1 MTSLDRWKKHRIALL
16 SRVLV
21 LYLFL
26 GVWSLT
32 LVGRLVY
39 LQLFKSEE
47 YRLKAEQ
54 QQIAYIELSP
64 KRGDILD
71 RHLDALAIS
80 VTIDSV
86 FVHPREVLEPLQT
99 ARVLAPFL
107 EKHEQELYQVFISD
121 RPFVYL
127 ARKIPPRQAQQIRRL
142 NLPGVYFQEETGRIY
157 PGRELAAHVLGFTG
171 LDNEGL
177 AGLEYLYNDSIKGKN
192 TRVHLSVDAK
202 RHSYAS
208 DARWEQS
215 SGNTLV
221 LNIDRPIQY
230 FTQQVLEEAVRS
242 SQAVSGSVIIMDP
255 RTGEILAMVSYPY
268 FNPNLYADF
277 GPEVRRNS
285 AILDIYEPGSTFKL
299 VVFSA
304 VLNEGLADPSEFID
318 CQMETFSIAGKQYR
332 EASRGFGLLSFNEV
346 LAKSSN
352 IGTIKLGLRLGE
364 EKLYQY
370 IRQFGFGEKTGID
383 LPGEQV
389 GLLRPPSQWSKIS
402 IGALSIGQEV
412 GVTPLQ
418 VLRTISTIANGGYLV
433 TPRVVR
439 RVLTPT
445 GEVFYEPQPAKKR
458 IIRLETTLQMEKALS
473 LAVTEGTGFDAQLE
487 GYSSAGKTGT
497 AQKFIDG
504 KYSDTQ
510 YIASYVGFAP
520 LHDPVVAAI
529 VVINEPQGEYY
540 GGHLAAPAFKQIV
553 EHSLIHLRVPQ
564 DQPLGMEEVSPQTQT
579 EPRELVASQGVSVKE
594 ERLPLEQLAETVLT
608 LIQEEPA
615 NQNPRNKIS
624 VDTKSFSMPDFSG
637 LSLREVVQRST
648 ILGLRL
654 RVSGSGVAIGQNPP
668 ERSQISKGRVCEVF
682 FSSSGKDA
690 SSRVAL
696 YSDGSVVAR
705 AR

>member
-1 MTSLDRWKKHRIALL
+1 MKSLNRWKKHRIAVL
-16 SRVLV
+16 SRLLG
-21 LYLFL
+21 LYLLL

-32 LVGRLVY
+32 LVGRLIY
-39 LQLFKSEE
+39 LQIYKSED

-54 QQIAYIELSP
+54 QQIGYLELSS

-71 RHLDALAIS
+71 RHLDELAIS
-80 VTIDSV
+80 VKIDSV
-86 FVHPREVLEPLQT
+86 FVHPREVIEPLRT
-99 ARVLAPFL
+99 ARALAPLL
-107 EKHEQELYQVFISD
+107 EKQEQELYQVFISD
-121 RPFVYL
+121 RLFVYL
-127 ARKIPPRQAQQIRRL
+127 ARKIPPRQAQQIRSL

-157 PGRELAAHVLGFTG
+157 PGRDLAAHVLGFTG

-177 AGLEYLYNDSIKGKN
+177 AGLEYLYNDSIKGRN
-192 TRVHLSVDAK
+192 TRVHLTVDAK

-208 DARWEQS
+208 DARWGQS
-215 SGNTLV
+215 DGNTLV

-230 FTQQVLEEAVRS
+230 VAQQVLEDVVRS
-242 SQAVSGSVIIMDP
+242 SQALSGSVIVMDP
-255 RTGEILAMVSYPY
+255 HTGEIFAMSSYPS
-268 FNPNLYADF
+268 FNPNLYSDVD
-277 GPEVRRNS
+277 GEVRRNR

-318 CQMETFSIAGKQYR
+318 CQMETFSIAGKKYR
-332 EASRGFGLLSFNEV
+332 EASQGFGLLSFNEV

-370 IRQFGFGEKTGID
+370 IRQFGFGEKTGVD

-389 GLLRPPSQWSKIS
+389 GLLRPPGQWSKIS

-418 VLRTISTIANGGYLV
+418 MLRSLSIIANGGYLV

-445 GEVFYEPQPAKKR
+445 GDIFYEPQPGRKR
-458 IIRLETTLQMEKALS
+458 IVMLETTLQMKKALS
-473 LAVTEGTGFDAQLE
+473 LAVTEGTGVDAQLN
-487 GYSSAGKTGT
+487 GYSSGGKTGT

-504 KYSDTQ
+504 EYSKTK

-520 LHDPVVAAI
+520 LDDPVVAAI

-540 GGHLAAPAFKQIV
+540 GGHVAAPAFKQIV
-553 EHSLIHLRVPQ
+553 EQSLIHLRVPR
-564 DQPLGMEEVSPQTQT
+564 DQSLGMEEVPQQT
-579 EPRELVASQGVSVKE
+579 ASRELVVAQGVAVKE
-594 ERLPLEQLAETVLT
+594 DQLPLEQLAETVLT

-615 NQNPRNKIS
+615 NQKPRNTIT
-624 VDTKSFSMPDFSG
+624 VETKSFLMPDFSG
-637 LSLREVVQRST
+637 LSLREVVQRCTS
-648 ILGLRL
+648 LGLRL
-654 RVSGSGVAIGQNPP
+654 KVSGSGVAIGQNPP
-668 ERSQISKGRVCEVF
+668 ARSRVSKGRVCEVF
-682 FSSSGKDA
+682 FSSNGKDA

-696 YSDGSVVAR
+696 FSDGSVGTR
-705 AR
+705 AP

>member
-1 MTSLDRWKKHRIALL
+1 MKSLDKWKKHRIALL
-16 SRVLV
+16 SRLLG

-39 LQLFKSEE
+39 LQIFKSEE

-54 QQIAYIELSP
+54 QQIGYIELSP

-71 RHLDALAIS
+71 RHLDELAIS
-80 VTIDSV
+80 VKIDSV
-86 FVHPREVLEPLQT
+86 FVHPEEVLEPLLT
-99 ARVLAPFL
+99 ARALAPLL
-107 EKHEQELYQVFISD
+107 EKHEQELYQVLISD

-215 SGNTLV
+215 GGNTLV

-230 FTQQVLEEAVRS
+230 AAQQGLEDTGRS
-242 SQAVSGSVIIMDP
+242 SQAVSGSVIVMDP
-255 RTGEILAMVSYPY
+255 HTGEIFAMGSYPS

-277 GPEVRRNS
+277 GAEVRRNR

-304 VLNEGLADPSEFID
+304 VLNEDLADPSEFID
-318 CQMETFSIAGKQYR
+318 CQVETFSIAGRQYR
-332 EASRGFGLLSFNEV
+332 EASQGFGLLSFNEV

-389 GLLRPPSQWSKIS
+389 GLLRPPPQWSKIS

-412 GVTPLQ
+412 GATPLQ
-418 VLRTISTIANGGYLV
+418 VLRTIATIANGGHLV

-445 GEVFYEPQPAKKR
+445 GDVLYESQPARKR
-458 IIRLETTLQMEKALS
+458 IVRLETTLQMKKALS
-473 LAVTEGTGFDAQLE
+473 LAVTEGTAVDGQLN

-497 AQKFIDG
+497 AQKFVDG
-504 KYSDTQ
+504 EYSNTQ

-520 LHDPVVAAI
+520 LDDPVVAAI
-529 VVINEPQGEYY
+529 VVIDEPQGQYH

-553 EHSLIHLRVPQ
+553 EHSLIHLRVPR
-564 DQPLGMEEVSPQTQT
+564 DQPLGTDEVT
-579 EPRELVASQGVSVKE
+579 PRAPLELVGSPGVSVE
-594 ERLPLEQLAETVLT
+594 EDQLPLEQLAETVLT
-608 LIQEEPA
+608 LIQEEPEKQKSGNA
-615 NQNPRNKIS
+615 IT
-624 VDTKSFSMPDFSG
+624 VDTEPFSMPDFSG
-637 LSLREVVQRST
+637 LSLREVVQRSAG
-648 ILGLRL
+648 LGLRL
-654 RVSGSGVAIGQNPP
+654 KVSGSGVVVAQNPP
-668 ERSQISKGRVCEVF
+668 ARSQVAKGRVCEVF
-682 FSSSGKDA
+682 FSSNSKDA
-690 SSRVAL
+690 PSGVAL
-696 YSDGSVVAR
+696 YSDGSVA
-705 AR
+705 AGAP

>member
-1 MTSLDRWKKHRIALL
+1 MKSLNRWKKHRIAVL
-16 SRVLV
+16 SRLLG
-21 LYLFL
+21 LYLLL

-39 LQLFKSEE
+39 LQIFKSEE

-54 QQIAYIELSP
+54 QYFGYIELSP

-71 RHLDALAIS
+71 RHLDELAIS
-80 VTIDSV
+80 VKIDSV
-86 FVHPREVLEPLQT
+86 YVHPREVLEPLST
-99 ARVLAPFL
+99 ARALAPLL
-107 EKHEQELYQVFISD
+107 ERQEQELYQVLISH

-142 NLPGVYFQEETGRIY
+142 KLPGVYFQEETGRIY

-171 LDNEGL
+171 VDNEGL

-192 TRVHLSVDAK
+192 TRVHLSVDAN
-202 RHSYAS
+202 RRSYAS
-208 DARWEQS
+208 DARWGQS
-215 SGNTLV
+215 GGNTLV

-230 FTQQVLEEAVRS
+230 VAQQILEEAVRS
-242 SQAVSGSVIIMDP
+242 SQAVSGSVIVMDP
-255 RTGEILAMVSYPY
+255 HTGEIFAMTSYPS

-277 GPEVRRNS
+277 GAEIRRNS
-285 AILDIYEPGSTFKL
+285 AILDTYEPGSTFKL

-318 CQMETFSIAGKQYR
+318 CQMETFNIAGRQYR
-332 EASRGFGLLSFNEV
+332 EASRGFGILSFNEV

-370 IRQFGFGEKTGID
+370 IRLFGFGEKTGID

-389 GLLRPPSQWSKIS
+389 GLLRPPDQWSKIS

-418 VLRTISTIANGGYLV
+418 MLRTIATIANGGYLV

-439 RVLTPT
+439 RVLTPK
-445 GEVFYEPQPAKKR
+445 GDVFHEPMASRKR
-458 IIRLETTLQMEKALS
+458 IVRLETTVQMKKALS
-473 LAVTEGTGFDAQLE
+473 LAVTEGTGVDAQLN

-504 KYSDTQ
+504 EYSRTQ
-510 YIASYVGFAP
+510 YVASYVGFAP
-520 LHDPVVAAI
+520 LDNPVLAAI
-529 VVINEPQGEYY
+529 VVINEPLGEYY
-540 GGHLAAPAFKQIV
+540 GGHVAAPAFKAIV
-553 EHSLIHLRVPQ
+553 EQSLIHLRVPR
-564 DQPLGMEEVSPQTQT
+564 DQPLGMEEGLPQTAS
-579 EPRELVASQGVSVKE
+579 RELVVSQGVSVE
-594 ERLPLEQLAETVLT
+594 EEQLPLEQLAETVLT

-615 NQNPRNKIS
+615 NQKPGNTIT
-624 VDTKSFSMPDFSG
+624 VETKPFPMPDFSG
-637 LSLREVVQRST
+637 LSLREVAQRCTS
-648 ILGLRL
+648 LGLRL
-654 RVSGSGVAIGQNPP
+654 KVSGSGVVIGQNPP
-668 ERSQISKGRVCEVF
+668 ARSKVSKGRVCEVF
-682 FSSSGKDA
+682 FSSSSKDA

-696 YSDGSVVAR
+696 YSDGSVAAR
-705 AR
+705 AP

>member
-1 MTSLDRWKKHRIALL
+1 MKSLDKWKKHRIALL
-16 SRVLV
+16 SRLLG
-21 LYLFL
+21 LYLLL

-32 LVGRLVY
+32 LVGRLVH
-39 LQLFKSEE
+39 LQIFKSEE

-54 QQIAYIELSP
+54 QQIGYIELSP

-71 RHLDALAIS
+71 RHLDELAIS
-80 VTIDSV
+80 VKIDSV
-86 FVHPREVLEPLQT
+86 FVHPEEVLEPLLT
-99 ARVLAPFL
+99 ARALAPLL
-107 EKHEQELYQVFISD
+107 EKHEQELYQVLISD

-171 LDNEGL
+171 LDNE
-177 AGLEYLYNDSIKGKN
+177 

-215 SGNTLV
+215 GGNTLV
-221 LNIDRPIQY
+221 LNIDGPIQY
-230 FTQQVLEEAVRS
+230 AAQQVLEDTVRS
-242 SQAVSGSVIIMDP
+242 SQAVSGSVIVMDP
-255 RTGEILAMVSYPY
+255 HTGEIFAMGSYPS
-268 FNPNLYADF
+268 FNPNLYADS
-277 GPEVRRNS
+277 GAEVRRNR

-318 CQMETFSIAGKQYR
+318 CQMETFNIAGRQYR
-332 EASRGFGLLSFNEV
+332 EASHGFGLLSFNEV

-389 GLLRPPSQWSKIS
+389 GLLRPPAQWSKIS

-412 GVTPLQ
+412 GATPLQ
-418 VLRTISTIANGGYLV
+418 VLRTMATIANGGYLV

-445 GEVFYEPQPAKKR
+445 GDVLDEPQPDRKR
-458 IIRLETTLQMEKALS
+458 ILRLETTLQMKKALS
-473 LAVTEGTGFDAQLE
+473 LAVTDGTGVDGQLN

-504 KYSDTQ
+504 GYSNTQ
-510 YIASYVGFAP
+510 FVASYVGFAP
-520 LHDPVVAAI
+520 LDDPVVAAI
-529 VVINEPQGEYY
+529 VVIDEPQGQYH
-540 GGHLAAPAFKQIV
+540 GGHLAAPVFKQIV
-553 EHSLIHLRVPQ
+553 EHSLIHLRVPR
-564 DQPLGMEEVSPQTQT
+564 DRPLRMDEVPPQRA
-579 EPRELVASQGVSVKE
+579 PLELVASPGVSME
-594 ERLPLEQLAETVLT
+594 EDQFPLEQLAETVLT
-608 LIQEEPA
+608 LIQEEPEKQKPGNA
-615 NQNPRNKIS
+615 ITVETQ
-624 VDTKSFSMPDFSG
+624 TFSMPDFSG
-637 LSLREVVQRST
+637 LSLREVVQRSAG
-648 ILGLRL
+648 LGLRL
-654 RVSGSGVAIGQNPP
+654 KVSGSGVAIAQSPP
-668 ERSQISKGRVCEVF
+668 ARSKVSKGRVCEVF
-682 FSSSGKDA
+682 FSSNSKDA
-690 SSRVAL
+690 PSGVAL
-696 YSDGSVVAR
+696 YSDGSVA
-705 AR
+705 AGAP

>member
-1 MTSLDRWKKHRIALL
+1 MKSVNRWKKHRIAVL
-16 SRVLV
+16 SRLLG
-21 LYLFL
+21 LYLLL

-39 LQLFKSEE
+39 LQIFKSEE

-54 QQIAYIELSP
+54 QHFGYIELSP

-71 RHLDALAIS
+71 RHLDELAIS
-80 VTIDSV
+80 VKIDSV
-86 FVHPREVLEPLQT
+86 YVHPREVLEPLST
-99 ARVLAPFL
+99 ARALAPLL
-107 EKHEQELYQVFISD
+107 EKQEQELYQGLISD

-157 PGRELAAHVLGFTG
+157 PGRDLAAHVLGFTG

-208 DARWEQS
+208 DARWGQS
-215 SGNTLV
+215 GGNTLV

-230 FTQQVLEEAVRS
+230 VAQQVLEEAVRS
-242 SQAVSGSVIIMDP
+242 SQAVSGSVIVMDP
-255 RTGEILAMVSYPY
+255 HTGEIFAMTSYPS
-268 FNPNLYADF
+268 FNPNSYADF
-277 GPEVRRNS
+277 GAEIRRNR

-318 CQMETFSIAGKQYR
+318 CQMETFNLAGRKYR

-370 IRQFGFGEKTGID
+370 IRLFGFGEKTGID

-389 GLLRPPSQWSKIS
+389 GLLRPPDQWSKIS

-418 VLRTISTIANGGYLV
+418 MLRTLATIANGGYLV

-439 RVLTPT
+439 RVLTPK
-445 GEVFYEPQPAKKR
+445 GDVFYEPVASRKR
-458 IIRLETTLQMEKALS
+458 IVRLATTLQMKKALS
-473 LAVTEGTGFDAQLE
+473 LAVTEGTGVGAQLN

-504 KYSDTQ
+504 EYSRTQ
-510 YIASYVGFAP
+510 YVASYVGFAP
-520 LHDPVVAAI
+520 LDNPVVAAI

-540 GGHLAAPAFKQIV
+540 GGHLAAPAFKAIV
-553 EHSLIHLRVPQ
+553 EQSLIHLRVPR
-564 DQPLGMEEVSPQTQT
+564 DQPLGMEEVPPQTAS
-579 EPRELVASQGVSVKE
+579 RELVVSQGVSVKE
-594 ERLPLEQLAETVLT
+594 EQLLLEQLAETVLT

-615 NQNPRNKIS
+615 SQKPRNTIT
-624 VDTKSFSMPDFSG
+624 VDTKPFSIPDFSG
-637 LSLREVVQRST
+637 LSLREVAQRCTS
-648 ILGLRL
+648 LGLRL
-654 RVSGSGVAIGQNPP
+654 KVSGSGVAIGQNPP
-668 ERSQISKGRVCEVF
+668 AWSKVSKGRVCEVF
-682 FSSSGKDA
+682 FSSSSKNA

-696 YSDGSVVAR
+696 YSDGFVAAR
-705 AR
+705 AP

>member
-1 MTSLDRWKKHRIALL
+1 MKSLDKWKKHRIALL
-16 SRVLV
+16 SRLLG

-32 LVGRLVY
+32 LVGRLID
-39 LQLFKSEE
+39 LQIFKSEE

-54 QQIAYIELSP
+54 QQIGYIELSP

-71 RHLDALAIS
+71 RHLDELAIS
-80 VTIDSV
+80 VKVDSV
-86 FVHPREVLEPLQT
+86 FVHPEEVLEPLRT
-99 ARVLAPFL
+99 ARALAPFL
-107 EKHEQELYQVFISD
+107 EKHEQELYQVLISD

-127 ARKIPPRQAQQIRRL
+127 ARKIPPRQAQEIRRL

-208 DARWEQS
+208 DAPWEQS
-215 SGNTLV
+215 GGNTLV

-230 FTQQVLEEAVRS
+230 VAQQVLEDTVRS
-242 SQAVSGSVIIMDP
+242 SKAVSGSVIVMDP
-255 RTGEILAMVSYPY
+255 HTGEILAMGSSPS

-277 GPEVRRNS
+277 GAEVRRNR
-285 AILDIYEPGSTFKL
+285 AVLDIYEPGSTFKV

-304 VLNEGLADPSEFID
+304 VLNEGLADPSELID
-318 CQMETFSIAGKQYR
+318 CRVEKFSIAGKQYR
-332 EASRGFGLLSFNEV
+332 EASHGFELLSFNEV

-352 IGTIKLGLRLGE
+352 VGTIKLGLRLGE

-389 GLLRPPSQWSKIS
+389 GLLRPPAQWSKIS

-412 GVTPLQ
+412 GATPLQ
-418 VLRTISTIANGGYLV
+418 VLRTIATIANGGYLV

-445 GEVFYEPQPAKKR
+445 GDVLYEPQPARKR
-458 IIRLETTLQMEKALS
+458 ILRLETTLQMKKALA
-473 LAVTEGTGFDAQLE
+473 LAVTEGTGVGAQLN

-504 KYSDTQ
+504 EYSNTQ
-510 YIASYVGFAP
+510 YIASYIGFAP
-520 LHDPVVAAI
+520 LEKPVVAAI
-529 VVINEPQGEYY
+529 VVIDEPQGEYY
-540 GGHLAAPAFKQIV
+540 GGHLAAPVFKQIV
-553 EHSLIHLRVPQ
+553 ERALIHLRVPR
-564 DQPLGMEEVSPQTQT
+564 DQPLRMDEVPPQRA
-579 EPRELVASQGVSVKE
+579 PLELVASPGVSVE
-594 ERLPLEQLAETVLT
+594 EDQLPPEQLAETVLT
-608 LIQEEPA
+608 LIQEKPEKQKPG
-615 NQNPRNKIS
+615 NTITVETDP
-624 VDTKSFSMPDFSG
+624 FSMPDFSG
-637 LSLREVVQRST
+637 MSLREVVQRSAG
-648 ILGLRL
+648 LGLRL
-654 RVSGSGVAIGQNPP
+654 KVSGSGIAVVQNPP
-668 ERSQISKGRVCEVF
+668 ARSQVAKGRVCEVF
-682 FSSSGKDA
+682 FSSNSKDA
-690 SSRVAL
+690 PPGVAL
-696 YSDGSVVAR
+696 YSDGSVVAG
-705 AR
+705 AP

>member
-1 MTSLDRWKKHRIALL
+1 MKSLNKWKKHRISVL
-16 SRVLV
+16 SRLLG

-39 LQLFKSEE
+39 LQIFKSEE

-54 QQIAYIELSP
+54 QQIGYIELSP

-71 RHLDALAIS
+71 RHLDELAIS
-80 VTIDSV
+80 VKIDSV
-86 FVHPREVLEPLQT
+86 FVHPREVIEPLRT
-99 ARVLAPFL
+99 AKALAPLL
-107 EKHEQELYQVFISD
+107 EKQEQKLYQVFISD

-157 PGRELAAHVLGFTG
+157 PSRDLAAHVLGFTG

-177 AGLEYLYNDSIKGKN
+177 AGLEYLYNDSIKGRN

-208 DARWEQS
+208 DAHWEQS
-215 SGNTLV
+215 GGNTLV

-230 FTQQVLEEAVRS
+230 VAQQVLEDAVRS
-242 SQAVSGSVIIMDP
+242 SQAVSGSVIVMDP
-255 RTGEILAMVSYPY
+255 HTGEIFAMTSYPS

-277 GPEVRRNS
+277 EAEVRRNR

-318 CQMETFSIAGKQYR
+318 CQMETFSIAGKRYR

-389 GLLRPPSQWSKIS
+389 GLLRSPDQWSKIS

-418 VLRTISTIANGGYLV
+418 MLRTLSTIANGGYLV

-439 RVLTPT
+439 RVLTPR
-445 GEVFYEPQPAKKR
+445 GDVFFEPQASRKR
-458 IIRLETTLQMEKALS
+458 VIRLETTLQMKKALS
-473 LAVTEGTGFDAQLE
+473 LAVTEGTGVGAQLN

-497 AQKFIDG
+497 AQKFIG
-504 KYSDTQ
+504 GEYSSTQ

-520 LHDPVVAAI
+520 LDNPVVAAI

-553 EHSLIHLRVPQ
+553 EQSLIHLRTPR
-564 DQPLGMEEVSPQTQT
+564 DQPLRMEEVPPQTAS
-579 EPRELVASQGVSVKE
+579 RELVASQDVSVKE
-594 ERLPLEQLAETVLT
+594 EQFPLEQLAETVLT

-615 NQNPRNKIS
+615 NQKPRNTIT
-624 VDTKSFSMPDFSG
+624 VETNPFSMPDFSG
-637 LSLREVVQRST
+637 LSLREVVQRCAS
-648 ILGLRL
+648 LGLRL
-654 RVSGSGVAIGQNPP
+654 KFSGSGVAIGQ
-668 ERSQISKGRVCEVF
+668 KGRVCEVF
-682 FSSSGKDA
+682 FSSSSKDA

-696 YSDGSVVAR
+696 YSDGSVAAR
-705 AR
+705 AP

>member
-1 MTSLDRWKKHRIALL
+1 M
-16 SRVLV
+16 
-21 LYLFL
+21 
-26 GVWSLT
+26 
-32 LVGRLVY
+32 
-39 LQLFKSEE
+39 
-47 YRLKAEQ
+47 
-54 QQIAYIELSP
+54 
-64 KRGDILD
+64 D
-71 RHLDALAIS
+71 RHLDELAIS
-80 VTIDSV
+80 VKIDSV
-86 FVHPREVLEPLQT
+86 FVHPREVIEPLRT
-99 ARVLAPFL
+99 AKALAPLL
-107 EKHEQELYQVFISD
+107 EKHEQKLYQVFISD

-157 PGRELAAHVLGFTG
+157 PSRDLAAHVLGFTG

-177 AGLEYLYNDSIKGKN
+177 AGLEYLYNDSIKGRN

-208 DARWEQS
+208 DAHWEQS
-215 SGNTLV
+215 GGNTLV

-230 FTQQVLEEAVRS
+230 VAQQVLEDAVRS
-242 SQAVSGSVIIMDP
+242 SQAVSGSVVVMDP
-255 RTGEILAMVSYPY
+255 HTGEIFAMTSYPS

-277 GPEVRRNS
+277 EAEVRRNR

-389 GLLRPPSQWSKIS
+389 GLLRSPDQWSKIS

-418 VLRTISTIANGGYLV
+418 MLRTLSTIANGGYLV

-439 RVLTPT
+439 RVLTPK
-445 GEVFYEPQPAKKR
+445 GDVFYEPQASRKR
-458 IIRLETTLQMEKALS
+458 VIRLETTLQMKKALS
-473 LAVTEGTGFDAQLE
+473 LAVTEGTGVGAQLN

-497 AQKFIDG
+497 AQKFIG
-504 KYSDTQ
+504 GEYSSTQ

-520 LHDPVVAAI
+520 LDNPVVAAI

-553 EHSLIHLRVPQ
+553 EQSLIHLRTPR
-564 DQPLGMEEVSPQTQT
+564 DQPLRMEQVPPQTAS
-579 EPRELVASQGVSVKE
+579 RELVASQDVSVKE
-594 ERLPLEQLAETVLT
+594 EQFPLEQLAETVLT

-615 NQNPRNKIS
+615 NQKPRNTIT
-624 VDTKSFSMPDFSG
+624 VETNPFSMPDFSG
-637 LSLREVVQRST
+637 LSLREVVQRCAS
-648 ILGLRL
+648 LGLRL
-654 RVSGSGVAIGQNPP
+654 KFSVSGVAIGQNPP
-668 ERSQISKGRVCEVF
+668 ARSKVSKGRVCEVF
-682 FSSSGKDA
+682 FSSSSKDA

-696 YSDGSVVAR
+696 YSDGSVAAR
-705 AR
+705 AP